1 MPRSPILRGLFLTLR
16 HPRPLLWTYA
26 LSAAT
31 AWLASAT
38 LRAEFADVTSTT
50 LAAQPLVSG
59 FDLGT
64 LFDAARR
71 FSAGPHGGFAVPA
84 RTGIP
89 VYLLAFFFLVPGTLL
104 TYLTNAPLRLGSL
117 LQQGLQSFWS
127 FVRITLL
134 TLLIAGPILGL
145 LSAAQGA
152 ISAYIDDNITG
163 EPAFVLDLLGL
174 AIIFLVA
181 CLLRLYFDLVEI
193 HTVDL
198 AQTLRSNGKPD
209 RRVRTTLR
217 PAWHTFRARLP
228 ANAVTFVLLALLG
241 GFAVYFC
248 SLSALRHL
256 AQPRVWP
263 TALLAQLGVFLLIFT
278 RFWQR
283 AAESVHF
290 RNVNPL
296 LRRSRIYAPA
306 NLSPSPSIEPDMNSY
321 ASTFPGPFPVA
332 DPPSPFLPGPD
343 SNPLPDPSPTPDPL
357 PNPEPIAPSLAS
369 PDPGVFHHDV
379 PAKKDL
385 LN

>member
-1 MPRSPILRGLFLTLR
+1 MPRSPILRGLYLTLR

-59 FDLGT
+59 FDLGA
-64 LFDAARR
+64 LFEAARR

-89 VYLLAFFFLVPGTLL
+89 VYLLAFFLLVPGTLH
-104 TYLTNAPLRLGSL
+104 TYLASTSFRLGSL
-117 LQQGLQSFWS
+117 LRQGLQSFWS
-127 FVRITLL
+127 FVRIALL

-145 LSAAQGA
+145 LSAAQ
-152 ISAYIDDNITG
+152 SAVSTYTDDHITG
-163 EPAFVLDLLGL
+163 EPAFLLNLLGL
-174 AIIFLVA
+174 FVIFLVA
-181 CLLRLYFDLVEI
+181 SLLRLFFDLVEI
-193 HTVDL
+193 HTIDL
-198 AQTLRSNGKPD
+198 AQTLRPNRKPD
-209 RRVRTTLR
+209 RRVRTTLG
-217 PAWHTFRARLP
+217 PAWRTFRTQLP
-228 ANAVTFVLLALLG
+228 TTALSFIFLALLG
-241 GFAVYFC
+241 GLAAFLC
-248 SLSALRHL
+248 SLSSLRHL

-283 AAESVHF
+283 AAETVHF

-306 NLSPSPSIEPDMNSY
+306 NLSSSPSIEPDMTSY
-321 ASTFPGPFPVA
+321 ASTFPGPFPLA

-343 SNPLPDPSPTPDPL
+343 SNPLPDPTPAPDPL
-357 PNPEPIAPSLAS
+357 PNPEPISPSLAS

-379 PAKKDL
+379 PRKKDL
-385 LN
+385 VN